1 MSTLALISSVE
12 SAIVIATHYHYGQL
26 RKNNQEWYINHPLRV
41 MQNIRNAGI
50 FDDDC
55 LAAAILHDVVEDT
68 DYTIE
73 DVYGTFGKDVHNIVS
88 LLTRTD
94 DITYDQYITRLIES
108 NDPYALII
116 KFFDAHDN
124 SIWISSDG
132 KEKQMKKYINLKSTL
147 QERIKMI
154 GYGSFIEGFVD

>member
-1 MSTLALISSVE
+1 MSVLPMLSLVE

-41 MQNIRNAGI
+41 MQNIRNNGI
-50 FDDDC
+50 VDDDC
-55 LAAAILHDVVEDT
+55 LSAAILHDVVEDT

-73 DVYGTFGKDVHNIVS
+73 DVYGTFGKDVSNIVH

-94 DITYDQYITRLIES
+94 DLTYDQYINRLIES

-124 SIWISSDG
+124 SIWLNLDG
-132 KEKQMKKYINLKSTL
+132 STKPIKKYVKLKEL
-147 QERIKMI
+147 LRERIVLI
-154 GYGSFIEGFVD
+154 GYGSFIPPY